1 MSPFVKGVALAAAVV
16 SSLPGTARAWERGHP
31 RVFATLPDGAAGPE
45 GLEVDGHGRV
55 YVASFG
61 FTAAGAASGLG
72 QLFVFDEKGRLVRQ
86 VGVEGSSPHL
96 LGLRFHPTTGA
107 LLVNDF
113 GAAQVLAVDPKTGA
127 STVFMTLPPLPHPAD
142 GSGLNDITFDHLG
155 NVYVSDSFQGIVWR
169 TGPSGGVASA
179 WVDSPLL
186 RTTGVPPFG
195 ANGLRFGPGETRM
208 LVANTGDDTVIEIP
222 ASASGSGPVAGMP
235 SVFTNSVNGADGLLV
250 DDDGNVWVVA
260 NQADEIVVL
269 DPTGKAIAK
278 LGDFGGDVVGGSPLE
293 LLFPASLR
301 FLDDDLLVTNLS
313 LDLRLFNPAFITN
326 DSEWCAQVTRYTV
339 VRIPLHRERERE
351 GERH

>member
-1 MSPFVKGVALAAAVV
+1 MSPFVKGVALAVSVA
-16 SSLPGTARAWERGHP
+16 SSLPGAARAWDRGHP
-31 RVFATLPDGAAGPE
+31 RVFATLPPESAGPE
-45 GLEVDGHGRV
+45 GLEVHGGRV

-61 FTAAGAASGLG
+61 FTAAGSASGSG
-72 QLFVFDEKGRLVRQ
+72 QLFVYDDKGKLVRQ
-86 VGVEGSSPHL
+86 VAVVPSSPHL

-113 GAAQVLAVDPKTGA
+113 GAGQVLAVDPVTGV
-127 STVFMTLPPLPHPAD
+127 SSPFMTLPPLPHPG

-169 TGPSGGVASA
+169 TGPAGGVASA

-195 ANGLRFGPGETRM
+195 ANGLRFGPGESRM

-222 ASASGSGPVAGMP
+222 ATASASGPVAGTP
-235 SVFTNSVNGADGLLV
+235 SVFANSVNGADGLLV

-269 DPTGKAIAK
+269 DPLGKAIAK
-278 LGDFGGDVVGGSPLE
+278 LGDFGGDIVDGSPLQ

-301 FLDDDLLVTNLS
+301 FLDGDLLVTNLS
-313 LDLRLFNPAFITN
+313 LDLRLFNPSYVTD
-326 DSEWCAQVTRYTV
+326 DSRWCAQVTRYTV
-339 VRIPLHRERERE
+339 VRIPLHRDDQ
-351 GERH
+351 